1 MHITVKDE
9 TIAVSDHAGTEAL
22 DQVLKLAIVSY
33 GHLLQEPPHGVPKH
47 YSFEAFADRV
57 EAHYD
62 ATVPRHRAVVDV
74 LRELHRRNGTESLV
88 RRKLRQRILSTE
100 IEAFKAD
107 LARFAEAHAPLIALL
122 VAQAADGAFK
132 LDFDAHWSRVDAL
145 KGVLGMRLA
154 KFIGTRPEDQVEA
167 LAAAEAW
174 VSDAYPHATTEV
186 CITLALWLEGVEFG
200 VRKLKEGRLAA

>member
-1 MHITVKDE
+1 MHITVQYQKV
-9 TIAVSDHAGTEAL
+9 AVSDHAGTEAL
-22 DQVLKLAIVSY
+22 DQVLKLAIASY
-33 GHLLQEPPHGVPKH
+33 GHLLQEPPHGVLKH
-47 YSFEAFADRV
+47 YSFEAFADRI

-62 ATVPRHRAVVDV
+62 VTEPRHRAVVDV
-74 LRELHRRNGTESLV
+74 LRELHRRNSTESLL
-88 RRKLRQRILSTE
+88 RHKLRQRILATE
-100 IEAFKAD
+100 IEAFKEE
-107 LARFAEAHAPLIALL
+107 LVRFAETHAPLIALL
-122 VAQAADGAFK
+122 VAQVADGAFM
-132 LDFDAHWSRVDAL
+132 LDFDSHWSRVNAL

-167 LAAAEAW
+167 LAVAEAW